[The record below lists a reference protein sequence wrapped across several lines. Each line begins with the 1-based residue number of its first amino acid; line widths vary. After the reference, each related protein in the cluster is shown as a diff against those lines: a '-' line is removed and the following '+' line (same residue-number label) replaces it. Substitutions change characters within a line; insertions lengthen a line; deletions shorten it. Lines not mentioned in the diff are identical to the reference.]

1 MEDRY
6 EEMEEVSVQETSVAP
21 EGIEETPAE
30 GDSTAGTS
38 ETANYATSGMGKPND
53 IYDKLGATADR
64 SVHNDPDAEAAII
77 QSVEPQLQELEK
89 GLAFDQH
96 ESDDFTANIK
106 VGLPNGGLQIDDQQ
120 ETSSYRELVERDSR
134 IKRTEYT
141 DLGKGDST
149 TEAFAKMMDQETEG
163 KGLLADGT
171 NKNETA
177 VITDSE
183 RKPDM
188 SELYHSEKINY
199 TVEDRPSGDMEQAGD
214 TSNAKFNDTDIM
226 KPKDGGSTGETME
239 DQADLMPAPSEEV
252 DEPEVQDNPGTT
264 PDEEE
269 ANDEDFDSEEVPED
283 EDDEEMPGEESEE
296 DETEDHEEFTSEEDE
311 VEVSDEEVSPE
322 EESTDAVDEMDNEE
336 GQADPAVGGS
346 DTQLTAEVKPE
357 TDTREEEDR
366 QETVTAELGGAA
378 DIFENSDQGRSLNE
392 PDKDPNKEIVP
403 PNESKS
409 SEEIEEVNAP
419 ENTGEIA
426 DGQTLGEMLNPE
438 ERVNP
443 EERTEDET
451 HMDDEGDIVENH
463 EVDSEADPEIQEEH
477 DPAEDEAPEEDAEF
491 EGGES
496 DDEETEGEESYN
508 NFDSSC
514 NVDSGVE
521 AHLLN
526 LLNEF

>member
-1 MEDRY
+1 MEDKY
-6 EEMEEVSVQETSVAP
+6 EEMEVNVQETSVAP

-30 GDSTAGTS
+30 GDS
-38 ETANYATSGMGKPND
+38 TSGMGKPND

-106 VGLPNGGLQIDDQQ
+106 VGLPNGGLQIEDQQ
-120 ETSSYRELVERDSR
+120 ETSSYRELVERDSQ

-171 NKNETA
+171 NKHETA

-188 SELYHSEKINY
+188 SDLYHTEKINY
-199 TVEDRPSGDMEQAGD
+199 TVEDRSSGEMEQAGA
-214 TSNAKFNDTDIM
+214 TSNAKFNDTNM
-226 KPKDGGSTGETME
+226 MTPKDGETTGETME
-239 DQADLMPAPSEEV
+239 GQADEMPETSEEV
-252 DEPEVQDNPGTT
+252 DELEVQDTPGTT
-264 PDEEE
+264 PDEVESNEAPEE
-269 ANDEDFDSEEVPED
+269 DD
-283 EDDEEMPGEESEE
+283 EDDDEDMPGEESEDDEPE
-296 DETEDHEEFTSEEDE
+296 DQEEYESEDDD
-311 VEVSDEEVSPE
+311 VEVSHDDVAP
-322 EESTDAVDEMDNEE
+322 DAVDEMESETGD
-336 GQADPAVGGS
+336 DMPAEGGS
-346 DTQLTAEVKPE
+346 ATQITAEVKPE
-357 TDTREEEDR
+357 TDRREEED
-366 QETVTAELGGAA
+366 QQDSVTANLGGAA
-378 DIFENSDQGRSLNE
+378 DIFANSDQGRSLNE
-392 PDKDPNKEIVP
+392 PDQDPNKEIVP

-409 SEEIEEVNAP
+409 SEEMQEVNAP
-419 ENTGEIA
+419 ENTGEISE
-426 DGQTLGEMLNPE
+426 GQTLGEVLNPE

-443 EERTEDET
+443 VERTEDET
-451 HMDDEGDIVENH
+451 HMDEEGDVVENH
-463 EVDSEADPEIQEEH
+463 EVDSEADPDMSE
-477 DPAEDEAPEEDAEF
+477 DPAETEAPEEDDDF

-508 NFDSSC
+508 NYDSAF

-521 AHLLN
+521 AHLMD
-526 LLNEF
+526 LLKGF